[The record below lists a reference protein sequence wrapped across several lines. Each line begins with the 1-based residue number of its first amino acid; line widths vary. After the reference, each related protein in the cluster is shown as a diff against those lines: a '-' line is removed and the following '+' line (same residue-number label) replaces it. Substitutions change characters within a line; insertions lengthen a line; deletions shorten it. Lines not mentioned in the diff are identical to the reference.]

1 MNIYV
6 KRSYISEKGS
16 TLEVVQGDITRI
28 TVDAIVNAA
37 NSQLSHGGGVALAI
51 AKAGG
56 EVINQESRAWIKKH
70 GPVQFDTPAYTSA
83 GNLPC
88 QYIIHAVG
96 PIWGEGDEDKKLAA
110 AIRGSLKRAEELN
123 IKSIAFPA
131 ISTGIFGFP
140 IDRAAS
146 IFMHE
151 FKRYLSAPD
160 EKAVKH
166 IKVVLFDENTLASF
180 VKAFDAVFI
189 SESKG

>member
-56 EVINQESRAWIKKH
+56 EVINQESRAWVKKH
-70 GPVQFDTPAYTSA
+70 GPVQFDAPAYTSA

-96 PIWGEGDEDKKLAA
+96 PIWGEGDEDTKLAA

-146 IFMHE
+146 IFMNE

-166 IKVVLFDENTLASF
+166 IKVVLFDEKTLASF
-180 VKAFDAVFI
+180 VKAFDAVFT